1 MCVTHICVVTCV
13 SHTYALSHVCHTHMR
28 CHMCASNYIYDVG
41 RCLCVRPS
49 YPLSRVTYMCVT
61 HICVVI
67 CVPATIY
74 VKLVGAH
81 VLCHRTYSVVSHI
94 CVSYTYMCVSHTYE
108 LSCVPATIY
117 MLVGA
122 HVLCHRTHLV
132 VSHICVSHTYM
143 CVTHIWVVECVP
155 AIIYVQHTATHCNS
169 VLHCNTLLVGASVL
183 WYQLSHAIYMT
194 RFYSITS
201 LFDQKNLER
210 DLCVWKET
218 YEMVPEPRGACF
230 FVSNLRVIESRCRF
244 RHSPRSHIGDV
255 LWNSEPDLYRQ
266 FSQCFWS
273 ALLVLRKMRF
283 DTKVLERPTQK
294 TPRKGPLLCW
304 YHVTKWLS
312 VIYIHHGDI
321 VWDGYDQ

>member
-1 MCVTHICVVTCV
+1 MWRRFLRRRQGEGGKEKEALVKKQALVSAGHRINSQSCHIHVCHTHMRCHMCVTHICVVACV

-74 VKLVGAH
+74 VKLVGTH

-143 CVTHIWVVECVP
+143 CVTHI
-155 AIIYVQHTATHCNS
+155 
-169 VLHCNTLLVGASVL
+169 
-183 WYQLSHAIYMT
+183 
-194 RFYSITS
+194 
-201 LFDQKNLER
+201 
-210 DLCVWKET
+210 
-218 YEMVPEPRGACF
+218 
-230 FVSNLRVIESRCRF
+230 
-244 RHSPRSHIGDV
+244 
-255 LWNSEPDLYRQ
+255 
-266 FSQCFWS
+266 
-273 ALLVLRKMRF
+273 
-283 DTKVLERPTQK
+283 
-294 TPRKGPLLCW
+294 
-304 YHVTKWLS
+304 
-312 VIYIHHGDI
+312 
-321 VWDGYDQ
+321 